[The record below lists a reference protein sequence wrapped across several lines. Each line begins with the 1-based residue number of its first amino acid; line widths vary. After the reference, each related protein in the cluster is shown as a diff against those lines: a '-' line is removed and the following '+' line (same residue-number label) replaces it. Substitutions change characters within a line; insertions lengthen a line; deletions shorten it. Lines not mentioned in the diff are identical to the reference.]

1 MRYLFLVTL
10 GLFLFPAMGE
20 AQEEAAPPSR
30 GQGYV
35 FFAPGKG
42 YPGSVRTLHFGGGGE
57 GVLYKGLA
65 IGGDIGYLFVPEGG
79 FGTGVGLLSASGSYH
94 FRNIQSFKKLVPF
107 VTAGYSLAFR
117 SGTAN
122 LFHFGGGVTNWFT
135 ERVGFRMEFRD
146 TVLPNFCGCGTGHML
161 QFRAGFAFR

>member
-1 MRYLFLVTL
+1 MRYLLLVTL
-10 GLFLFPAMGE
+10 GLLLFPAMGE
-20 AQEEAAPPSR
+20 AQEGEEQPR

-42 YPGSVRTLHFGGGGE
+42 YPGGTGTLHFGGGGE
-57 GVLYKGLA
+57 RVLYKGLA
-65 IGGDIGYLFVPEGG
+65 VGGDIGYLFFPEGG
-79 FGTGVGLLSASGSYH
+79 FGAGIGLLSASGSYD

-122 LFHFGGGVTNWFT
+122 LFQFGGGVTNWFT
-135 ERVGFRMEFRD
+135 DRIWFRLEFRD
-146 TVLPNFCGCGTGHML
+146 TVAPNFCGCGTGHML
-161 QFRAGFAFR
+161 QLRAGFTFR